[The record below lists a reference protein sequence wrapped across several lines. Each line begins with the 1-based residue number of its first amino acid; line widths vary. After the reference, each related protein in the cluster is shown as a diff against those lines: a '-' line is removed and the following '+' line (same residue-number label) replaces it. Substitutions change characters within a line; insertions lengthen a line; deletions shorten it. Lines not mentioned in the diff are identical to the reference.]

1 MNATEIALL
10 CDELTGYER
19 RSSFEFILKMMLD
32 RNPAIQ
38 CIVETGT
45 YRGGGG
51 DGNSTLMFAH
61 LARETGATFY
71 SVDITPE
78 CIERSKAMLGDLQ
91 RHAIHVC
98 RDSIAFLS
106 TFKMGIDLLY
116 LDSFDVDVAN
126 TLPAQIHQLAE
137 TGAAYG
143 KLNPGAVIMLDDC
156 RLPNG
161 GKGALTS
168 KFLEDRGWKA
178 VVNEYQKIYCR
189 QP

>member
-1 MNATEIALL
+1 MTATEIALL

-19 RSSFEFILKMMLD
+19 RASFQFVLQKMLE
-32 RNPAIQ
+32 RKPPIK

-61 LARETGATFY
+61 LAKETGASFH
-71 SVDITPE
+71 SVDITPD
-78 CIERSKAMLGDLQ
+78 CIERSKVMLGDLRQ
-91 RHAIHVC
+91 HVIHVC
-98 RDSIAFLS
+98 ADSVSFLS
-106 TFKMGIDLLY
+106 TFKTGIDLLY

-126 TLPAQIHQLAE
+126 TLPAQIHQLSE
-137 TGAAYG
+137 IGAAYG
-143 KLNPGAVIMLDDC
+143 KLNPGAVVMLDDC

-168 KFLEDRGWKA
+168 RFLEDRGWKLLVDA
-178 VVNEYQKIYCR
+178 YQKIYS
-189 QP
+189 Q